1 MGSTEIDTKPIA
13 DAISRS
19 NQLMAQNN
27 EKMMNLMKE
36 SRESH
41 LKQMELLHKQ
51 INDSKEENLKIMES
65 IKKEQKEKIEKYE
78 NEKIE
83 KKKKKE
89 MKTKEANNQLI
100 KETNISKNFVL
111 KECEEEFNNIKDI
124 YCVKDINN
132 LNITDELE
140 DLFYNLYKEEKLK
153 DMLLKKIL
161 EKIKLFKFNE
171 QINCYNIQII
181 GNSGVGKSTLINTLL
196 REEVAKTSIGSVGTL
211 ETKEYTSK
219 KYPFLKFI
227 DTRGTELDSAN
238 NIYKVKENTLNY
250 IEAKLSEKDPNKT
263 IHCVFYCITG
273 NRFEGIVKEVL
284 LDLRKKYKNGNLPII
299 IVYTQNND
307 TLLFQ
312 KMKSYINEALKE
324 DTNTEISDKE
334 EDINLVDVL
343 AQKKENIINGE
354 RLRPTK
360 PFGLDKLL
368 LFLKLKAKR
377 AFIIATL
384 NMIKKY
390 CLDNVILLLENA
402 CKDLLKNINN
412 FFVKENDINIILSNV
427 LKATFSKYLSNDED
441 EFIFSENSEEIFI
454 NIINILTE
462 KINLIQKKNLENFV
476 NDASEKIGTQID
488 KTQYNIICQNSG
500 VVLNTLKDY
509 DQYKKEG
516 KDELKKKLEEKSK
529 FYASLNFAKKVYEKS
544 ATIFKKL
551 FKESIEYII
560 ENEKEIDDLI
570 KEKNNNISENITNK
584 IDELINEIKL
594 YQNGEIE

>member
-1 MGSTEIDTKPIA
+1 MGSDVSIDTAPIA
-13 DAISRS
+13 EAISRS
-19 NQLMAQNN
+19 NKLMAENN

-41 LKQMELLHKQ
+41 LKQMELLNKQ
-51 INDSKEENLKIMES
+51 INDSKEESLRIMEG

-78 NEKIE
+78 KEKEKIE

-89 MKTKEANNQLI
+89 LKEKEANNQLI
-100 KETNISKNFVL
+100 KETIISKNFIL
-111 KECEEEFNNIKDI
+111 KECEEEFTKLKDI
-124 YCVKDINN
+124 YCAKDINS

-140 DLFYNLYKEEKLK
+140 DLFYNLYKEEKIK
-153 DMLLKKIL
+153 DILLKEIL
-161 EKIKLFKFNE
+161 EKINLFEFNQ
-171 QINCYNIQII
+171 QINYYNIQII

-196 REEVAKTSIGSVGTL
+196 REKVAKTSIGSVGTL

-238 NIYKVKENTLNY
+238 NIYKVKENTLDY
-250 IEAKLSEKDPNKT
+250 IEEKLSEKDPNKT
-263 IHCVFYCITG
+263 IHCLFYCITG

-324 DTNTEISDKE
+324 NTNTEISDKE

-343 AQKKENIINGE
+343 AEKKENIINGE
-354 RLRPTK
+354 RVRPTK

-368 LFLKLKAKR
+368 YFLKLKAKR

-390 CLDNVILLLENA
+390 CLDNAILLLESVF
-402 CKDLLKNINN
+402 KELLKNINN
-412 FFVKENDINIILSNV
+412 FISKENDENIILSNT
-427 LKATFSKYLSNDED
+427 LKATFIKYIPKMSL
-441 EFIFSENSEEIFI
+441 IFV
-454 NIINILTE
+454 
-462 KINLIQKKNLENFV
+462 KIQKNL
-476 NDASEKIGTQID
+476 
-488 KTQYNIICQNSG
+488 
-500 VVLNTLKDY
+500 LKLL
-509 DQYKKEG
+509 
-516 KDELKKKLEEKSK
+516 LK
-529 FYASLNFAKKVYEKS
+529 Y
-544 ATIFKKL
+544 
-551 FKESIEYII
+551 
-560 ENEKEIDDLI
+560 
-570 KEKNNNISENITNK
+570 
-584 IDELINEIKL
+584 
-594 YQNGEIE
+594 

>member
-1 MGSTEIDTKPIA
+1 MGSDVSIDTAPIA
-13 DAISRS
+13 EAISRS
-19 NQLMAQNN
+19 NQLMAENN

-41 LKQMELLHKQ
+41 LKQMELLNKQ
-51 INDSKEENLKIMES
+51 INDSKEESLRIMEG

-78 NEKIE
+78 KEKLE

-89 MKTKEANNQLI
+89 LKEKEANSQLI
-100 KETNISKNFVL
+100 KETTISKNFIL
-111 KECEEEFNNIKDI
+111 KECEEEFTNLKDI
-124 YCVKDINN
+124 YCAKDINS

-140 DLFYNLYKEEKLK
+140 DLFYNLYKEEKINDILIK
-153 DMLLKKIL
+153 EIL
-161 EKIKLFKFNE
+161 EKIKLLKFNE

-196 REEVAKTSIGSVGTL
+196 REKVAKTSIGSVGTL

-238 NIYKVKENTLNY
+238 NIYKVKENTLDY

-263 IHCVFYCITG
+263 IHCLFYCITG

-307 TLLFQ
+307 PLLFQ
-312 KMKSYINEALKE
+312 QMKSYINEALKE
-324 DTNTEISDKE
+324 NNTTEISDKE

-343 AQKKENIINGE
+343 AQKKENRINGE

-368 LFLKLKAKR
+368 YFLKLKAKR

-390 CLDNVILLLENA
+390 CLDNAILLLENIL
-402 CKDLLKNINN
+402 KELLKNINN
-412 FFVKENDINIILSNV
+412 FISKENDVNIILSNT
-427 LKATFSKYLSNDED
+427 LKTTFIKYIPKN
-441 EFIFSENSEEIFI
+441 EFNLCENSEK
-454 NIINILTE
+454 IIKTNVKILTD
-462 KINLIQKKNLENFV
+462 KIIDIQKKNLENFASE
-476 NDASEKIGTQID
+476 ASEKVGTQID
-488 KTQYNIICQNSG
+488 KTQYNVICQNSG
-500 VVLNTLKDY
+500 VILNNLKEY

-516 KDELKKKLEEKSK
+516 KEELKKKLEMKSNL
-529 FYASLNFAKKVYEKS
+529 YAIKNFAKKLYEKS
-544 ATIFKKL
+544 ASIFKKL

-560 ENEKEIDDLI
+560 ENEKVIDDLI
-570 KEKNNNISENITNK
+570 QEKYNNISENITNK
-584 IDELINEIKL
+584 IDGLIDEIKL
-594 YQNGEIE
+594 YQNGELE